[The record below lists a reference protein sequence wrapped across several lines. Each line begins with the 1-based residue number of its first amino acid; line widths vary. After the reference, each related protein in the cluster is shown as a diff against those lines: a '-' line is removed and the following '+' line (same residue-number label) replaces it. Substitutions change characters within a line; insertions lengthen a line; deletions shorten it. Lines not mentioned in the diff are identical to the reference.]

1 MIGASA
7 ISCYNR
13 GMRTSEHPLYHTW
26 SGMVRR
32 CTMET
37 CGAYPDYGGIGTSVY
52 EEWAVKGHHGS
63 TEPAPGF
70 LSWLS
75 YVEEH
80 LGDRPEGHTLDRID
94 STGNYEPGNIRW
106 ADIETQNRNRRSK
119 LGPLRHIKRVP
130 SGRFQVNV
138 THQGAKLYL
147 GTYDKIEE
155 ASAARDAW
163 LEETT

>member
-1 MIGASA
+1 
-7 ISCYNR
+7 
-13 GMRTSEHPLYHTW
+13 MRTSSHPLYHTW

-37 CGAYPDYGGIGTSVY
+37 CGAYPDYGGKGISVY
-52 EEWAVKGHHGS
+52 EEWAVKGFHGT

-80 LGDRPEGHTLDRID
+80 LGDKPEGHTLDRID

-106 ADIETQNRNRRSK
+106 ADIETQNRNRDHI
-119 LGPLRHIKRVP
+119 LGQLGVRYVRQVR
-130 SGRFQVNV
+130 SGRFQLNI
-138 THQGAKLYL
+138 THQGTKQYL
-147 GTYDKIEE
+147 GTYDTIEE

-163 LEETT
+163 LEENQ